1 MGSGVP
7 LDMCGCSE
15 QETILFLDRQVY
27 AMSSFV
33 KAVKHRD
40 EAPDADEDGDVRVTD
55 LRALLASRP
64 SVMRSQLARG
74 CPLELGELED
84 MQRAFDALRE
94 SWTHRGFLNDAKFDA
109 FLTAIGRHLR
119 FQKASAPQQ
128 DEDAPA
134 E

>member
-1 MGSGVP
+1 
-7 LDMCGCSE
+7 
-15 QETILFLDRQVY
+15 
-27 AMSSFV
+27 MSSFV
-33 KAVKHRD
+33 KAVKHHD
-40 EAPDADEDGDVRVTD
+40 DVPDADEGGDVRVTD

-64 SVMRSQLARG
+64 CPKGPVMHSQLTRA

-109 FLTAIGRHLR
+109 FLTAIGRHMR
-119 FQKASAPQQ
+119 FQKAQP
-128 DEDAPA
+128 EEEA